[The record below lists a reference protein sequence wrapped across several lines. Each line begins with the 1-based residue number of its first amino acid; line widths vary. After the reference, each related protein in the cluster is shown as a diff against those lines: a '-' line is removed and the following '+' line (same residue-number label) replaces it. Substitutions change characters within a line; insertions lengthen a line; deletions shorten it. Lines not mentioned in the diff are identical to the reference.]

1 MCLELLLKEHKE
13 AGPSRGEVISLQK
26 VNSLLVLVDAREA
39 KKVSANSQPLGFE
52 ACILNG
58 MG

>member
-1 MCLELLLKEHKE
+1 M
-13 AGPSRGEVISLQK
+13 
-26 VNSLLVLVDAREA
+26 LVLVNAREA